1 MFLRSSLELA
11 GSIGIRLVE
20 IKDAA
25 NLAQLL
31 AEDGRREEALSVLGP
46 VYESFTEGLGTPDL
60 VSALSLLEQLD
71 GER

>member
-1 MFLRSSLELA
+1 M
-11 GSIGIRLVE
+11 
-20 IKDAA
+20 
-25 NLAQLL
+25 AQLL